1 MKTYIDTSVF
11 GGYFS
16 PEFEMATKQ
25 FFTEIDKGYKVPVV
39 SELTILELEKAPIHV
54 KELYN
59 KVFDKLQ
66 FLTIDNEMID
76 LAKAYIKEKA
86 LTMKSIGDAIHIATA
101 TIHRIDVIVS
111 WNFKHI
117 VNLNRIRIFNAVN
130 LIHGYPVIEIR
141 TPLEI
146 LKIKP

>member
-1 MKTYIDTSVF
+1 MRTYIDTSVF
-11 GGYFS
+11 GGYFDI
-16 PEFEMATKQ
+16 EFEIPTKH
-25 FFTEIDKGYKVPVV
+25 FFNEIEEGIKIPMV
-39 SELTILELEKAPIHV
+39 SDLTVSELEKAPIQV

-66 FLTIDNEMID
+66 FLPIDREMID
-76 LAKAYIKEKA
+76 LANAYIKEKA
-86 LTMKSIGDAIHIATA
+86 LTIKSIDDAIHIATA

-130 LIHGYPVIEIR
+130 LKHGYPVMEIR
-141 TPLEI
+141 TPLEVLSI
-146 LKIKP
+146 EP

>member
-1 MKTYIDTSVF
+1 VRTYIDTSVF
-11 GGYFS
+11 GGYFDV
-16 PEFEMATKQ
+16 EFETPTKQ
-25 FFTEIDKGYKVPVV
+25 FFTEIDKGIKIPMV
-39 SELTILELEKAPIHV
+39 SDLTVSELEKAPKQV

-66 FLTIDNEMID
+66 FLTIDKEMID
-76 LAKAYIKEKA
+76 LANAYIKEKA
-86 LTMKSIGDAIHIATA
+86 LTIKSLDDAIHIATA

-130 LIHGYPVIEIR
+130 LKHGYPVMEIR
-141 TPLEI
+141 TPLEV
-146 LKIKP
+146 LSIKP

>member
-1 MKTYIDTSVF
+1 MRTYIDTSVF
-11 GGYFS
+11 GGYFDV
-16 PEFEMATKQ
+16 EFETPTKQ
-25 FFTEIDKGYKVPVV
+25 FFTEIDKGIKIPMV
-39 SELTILELEKAPIHV
+39 SDLTVSELEKAPKQV

-66 FLTIDNEMID
+66 FLTIDKEMID
-76 LAKAYIKEKA
+76 LANAYIKEKA
-86 LTMKSIGDAIHIATA
+86 LTIKSMDDAIHIATA

-130 LIHGYPVIEIR
+130 LKHGYPVMEIR
-141 TPLEI
+141 TPLEV
-146 LKIKP
+146 LSIKP

>member
-1 MKTYIDTSVF
+1 MRTYIDTSVF
-11 GGYFS
+11 GGYFDV
-16 PEFEMATKQ
+16 EFEIPTKQ
-25 FFTEIDKGYKVPVV
+25 FFNEIEKGIKIPMV
-39 SELTILELEKAPIHV
+39 SDLTVSELEKAPKQV

-66 FLTIDNEMID
+66 FLPIDKEMID
-76 LAKAYIKEKA
+76 LANAYIKEKA
-86 LTMKSIGDAIHIATA
+86 LTIKSMDDAIHIATA

-130 LIHGYPVIEIR
+130 LKHGYPVMEIR
-141 TPLEI
+141 TPLEV
-146 LKIKP
+146 LSIKP